1 MARKP
6 RDLMRF
12 TKEAQRLA
20 AGSPLM
26 KALRGE
32 TPEPAKPEV
41 ATNKA
46 PEAST
51 ANSQQRFDR
60 SLPKQLKDQNPNW
73 PAKEIA
79 KKITDSAGNHPSPS
93 WVRRYWWM

>member
-6 RDLMRF
+6 RDLVRPM
-12 TKEAQRLA
+12 KEARRLLA
-20 AGSPLM
+20 LSPLM
-26 KALRGE
+26 AILREEPPEPAKTEVATNKAPE
-32 TPEPAKPEV
+32 PAKPEVATNKAPEPAKPEV

-60 SLPKQLKDQNPNW
+60 NLPKQLKDQNPGW
-73 PAKEIA
+73 
-79 KKITDSAGNHPSPS
+79 
-93 WVRRYWWM
+93 